1 MLVSS
6 KGCRNTACGHQIT
19 AGRGVRFMQHFSQ
32 SQSSL
37 HFLPISFKKNILLST
52 NLDRSLS
59 PLTILGP
66 CMMSCSPEYW
76 WPFKVSSRLVFLCS
90 GAKVLGPRGEE
101 GAHLKFRLKLKIRLH
116 CNLAQDAYLSVQVY
130 LHETASC
137 HLACLP
143 LAAGMSFTLLITEGK
158 MHIRVPWE

>member
-37 HFLPISFKKNILLST
+37 HFLPISFKKNILLSR
-52 NLDRSLS
+52 NLECSLS
-59 PLTILGP
+59 PLTIL
-66 CMMSCSPEYW
+66 CSSMSCSPEYW

-130 LHETASC
+130 LQETASN
-137 HLACLP
+137 HLPSSGRRHDCQA
-143 LAAGMSFTLLITEGK
+143 T
-158 MHIRVPWE
+158 